1 MKTHNIYIMFAATAM
16 LLASCTQD
24 ELIENYSSN
33 DIVQISSAHIALET
47 TTRVNSLE
55 DGKVFEN
62 ADKILLVNN
71 SRSDSGNGHKRGVY
85 TAAVSG
91 GSTSW
96 SLTEGVVLWTPGNE
110 ANNFTAYYPASEVF
124 ALPADQSTEEGI
136 KSADRMTA
144 TAVASRGNAVNLS
157 FTRQMARVTFV
168 PTLVGG
174 LTAINSFTVQAKDEN
189 NTTVTPYAADG
200 NYTVILAPGTY
211 AAGEEIV
218 SVVAT
223 TETQEFSFVGKTKTD
238 LLIEAGKAYTFN
250 IQVGKDA
257 ILFTD
262 VTVKD
267 WTDNSLGSVDAETT
281 SYIYDAN
288 TKTLTVAHAHLHSNL
303 AELIN
308 EYIALGAERFV
319 LGGDNVKVS
328 GIQSP
333 RLITVVL
340 SCMELGS
347 SSFYDNHN
355 VNLELHNVKS
365 LRSGAIYGND
375 AITEFE
381 IPASVTDIYGHPF
394 FSGFDN
400 KVNPYDNP
408 NLTSVT
414 VASGNNTFKI
424 INNQLFNISDGKV
437 LVTDLF
443 GYNSESII
451 VPSDVTAIGPQAFY
465 NFHMTSITI
474 PNFVTSIG
482 SRAFFGCEGLTSV
495 TIPKSVTSIGL
506 DAFNMC
512 SSLKKVIVP
521 DIAAWCSIAFE
532 QGSDGYISS
541 ANPLC
546 YAQHLYSDETTEI
559 TKLIIPNSV
568 TSIGNSAFY
577 CCSGLTSV
585 TIPNSVTSIGDYAFY
600 GCSALTSVTIPN
612 SITSIGDYAFRGLA
626 LTSVTIPN
634 SVTSIGE
641 GALFCVYLTKV
652 NYGGT
657 KEQARMLFKVGDLFY
672 YESNPTII
680 CTDGEITYSDIMGEG
695 A

>member
-1 MKTHNIYIMFAATAM
+1 MKTHNIYIMFAAIAM

-24 ELIENYSSN
+24 ELIGNYSSN

-71 SRSDSGNGHKRGVY
+71 SRSDSGNGNKRGVY

-124 ALPADQSTEEGI
+124 VLPADQSTEEGI

-157 FTRQMARVTFV
+157 FARQMARVTFV

-238 LLIEAGKAYTFN
+238 LLVEAGKAYTFN

-267 WTDNSLGSVDAETT
+267 WTDNSLGSVDAETA
-281 SYIYDAN
+281 SYVYDAN
-288 TKTLTVAHAHLHSNL
+288 TKTLTVARAHLLSDFNAL
-303 AELIN
+303 VD
-308 EYIALGAERFV
+308 EYVALGAERFV
-319 LGGDNVKVS
+319 LCGNNIEIS

-333 RLITVVL
+333 RLITVIL
-340 SCMELGS
+340 PEAQNFGYWPKADGR
-347 SSFYDNHN
+347 SFTNYGRFYENSN
-355 VNLELHNVKS
+355 VTLELPNLNKLGKS
-365 LRSGAIYGND
+365 AFYGND

-394 FSGFDN
+394 FSGFDYEN
-400 KVNPYDNP
+400 NPYDNP

-414 VASGNNTFKI
+414 VASGNKTFKI

-451 VPSDVTAIGPQAFY
+451 VPSDVTAIGPRAFDG
-465 NFHMTSITI
+465 FHITSITI
-474 PNFVTSIG
+474 P
-482 SRAFFGCEGLTSV
+482 ASV
-495 TIPKSVTSIGL
+495 K
-506 DAFNMC
+506 
-512 SSLKKVIVP
+512 
-521 DIAAWCSIAFE
+521 
-532 QGSDGYISS
+532 
-541 ANPLC
+541 
-546 YAQHLYSDETTEI
+546 
-559 TKLIIPNSV
+559 
-568 TSIGNSAFY
+568 
-577 CCSGLTSV
+577 
-585 TIPNSVTSIGDYAFY
+585 
-600 GCSALTSVTIPN
+600 
-612 SITSIGDYAFRGLA
+612 
-626 LTSVTIPN
+626 
-634 SVTSIGE
+634 SIGE
-641 GALFCVYLTKV
+641 DALYYCDGLNTVH
-652 NYGGT
+652 YGGT
-657 KEQARMLFKVGDLFY
+657 MAQAKALFKGVKFSY
-672 YESNPTII
+672 SPKFI
-680 CTDGEITYSDIMGEG
+680 CTDGEITYHDIQWG
-695 A
+695 

>member
-24 ELIENYSSN
+24 ELIGNYSSN

-71 SRSDSGNGHKRGVY
+71 SRSDSGNGNKRGIY

-91 GSTSW
+91 GLTSW

-157 FTRQMARVTFV
+157 FARQMARVTFV

-174 LTAINSFTVQAKDEN
+174 LTAINSFTVHAKDEN
-189 NTTVTPYAADG
+189 STAVTPYAADG
-200 NYTVILAPGTY
+200 NHTVILTPGTY

-288 TKTLTVAHAHLHSNL
+288 TKTLTVERAYLHSNL
-303 AELIN
+303 AELIT
-308 EYIALGAERFV
+308 EYTALGAERFV

-340 SCMELGS
+340 SCMELDF

-355 VNLELHNVKS
+355 VNLELHNIKS

-375 AITEFE
+375 AITELE
-381 IPASVTDIYGHPF
+381 IPASVTDIKGNPF
-394 FSGFDN
+394 FT
-400 KVNPYDNP
+400 YDLNLAPIPNP

-414 VASGNNTFKI
+414 VAPGNKTFQVI
-424 INNQLFNISDGKV
+424 DNQLFNISEGKV

-443 GYNSESII
+443 GYDSESIT
-451 VPSDVTAIGPQAFY
+451 VPSDVTAIGPYAFSFFT
-465 NFHMTSITI
+465 NLRSITI
-474 PNFVTSIG
+474 PNSVTSIGDYTFDNCRSLTSVTIPNSVTSIG
-482 SRAFFGCEGLTSV
+482 SGAFYDCRSLTSV
-495 TIPKSVTSIGL
+495 TIPKSVTSIGEY
-506 DAFNMC
+506 AFISC

-532 QGSDGYISS
+532 RSQS
-541 ANPLC
+541 NPLY
-546 YAQHLYSDETTEI
+546 YAEHLYSDETTEI

-568 TSIGNSAFY
+568 TSIGDYTFY
-577 CCSGLTSV
+577 GCSGLTSV
-585 TIPNSVTSIGDYAFY
+585 TIPNSVTSIGDYALS
-600 GCSALTSVTIPN
+600 C
-612 SITSIGDYAFRGLA
+612 
-626 LTSVTIPN
+626 
-634 SVTSIGE
+634 E
-641 GALFCVYLTKV
+641 HLTKV

-657 KEQARMLFKVGDLFY
+657 KEQARMLFKVGYPFY

>member
-24 ELIENYSSN
+24 ELIGNYSSN

-157 FTRQMARVTFV
+157 FARQMARVTFV

-189 NTTVTPYAADG
+189 NTTVTPYAASG

-267 WTDNSLGSVDAETT
+267 WTDNSLGSVDAETA
-281 SYIYDAN
+281 SYVYDAN
-288 TKTLTVAHAHLHSNL
+288 TKTLTVAHAHLLSDLNAL
-303 AELIN
+303 VD
-308 EYIALGAERFV
+308 EYVALGAERFV

-365 LRSGAIYGND
+365 LYSGAIYGND
-375 AITEFE
+375 AITELE
-381 IPASVTDIYGHPF
+381 IPASVTDIKGNPF
-394 FSGFDN
+394 FASDLDP
-400 KVNPYDNP
+400 NPNP

-414 VASGNNTFKI
+414 VAPGNKTFQVI
-424 INNQLFNISDGKV
+424 DNQLFNISDGKV

-443 GYNSESII
+443 GYDSESIT
-451 VPSDVTAIGPQAFY
+451 VPSDVTAIGPSAFSY
-465 NFHMTSITI
+465 FTNLRSITI
-474 PNFVTSIG
+474 PNSVTSIG
-482 SRAFFGCEGLTSV
+482 SCAFFGCEGLTSV

-506 DAFNMC
+506 NAFYLC

-532 QGSDGYISS
+532 PGSYGSICMT
-541 ANPLC
+541 NPLSQ
-546 YAQHLYSDETTEI
+546 AQHLYSDETTEI
-559 TKLIIPNSV
+559 TNLIIPNSV
-568 TSIGNSAFY
+568 TSIGECAFY
-577 CCSGLTSV
+577 YCSGLTSV
-585 TIPNSVTSIGDYAFY
+585 TIPNSVTSIGNSAFIY
-600 GCSALTSVTIPN
+600 CS
-612 SITSIGDYAFRGLA
+612 G

-634 SVTSIGE
+634 SVTSIGYFAFYGSGLTSVAIPNSVTSIGE
-641 GALFCVYLTKV
+641 RALACGYLTKV

-657 KEQARMLFKVGDLFY
+657 KEQAQMLFKVSDLFT
-672 YESNPTII
+672 SNPTII

>member
-24 ELIENYSSN
+24 ELIGNYSSN

-71 SRSDSGNGHKRGVY
+71 SRSDSGNGNKRGIY
-85 TAAVSG
+85 TAAVSD

-124 ALPADQSTEEGI
+124 AMPADQSTEEGI

-157 FTRQMARVTFV
+157 FARQMARVTFV

-267 WTDNSLGSVDAETT
+267 WTDNSLGSVDAETA
-281 SYIYDAN
+281 SYVYDAN
-288 TKTLTVAHAHLHSNL
+288 TKTLTVARAHLLSDLNAL
-303 AELIN
+303 VD
-308 EYIALGAERFV
+308 EYVALGAERFV
-319 LGGDNVKVS
+319 LCGNNIEIS

-333 RLITVVL
+333 RLITVIL
-340 SCMELGS
+340 PEAQNFGWWPKADGRGS
-347 SSFYDNHN
+347 TNYGRFYENSN
-355 VNLELHNVKS
+355 VTLELPNLNK
-365 LRSGAIYGND
+365 LGNAAFYGND

-394 FSGFDN
+394 FSGFDYEG
-400 KVNPYDNP
+400 NPYDNP

-414 VASGNNTFKI
+414 VASGNKTFKI

-443 GYNSESII
+443 GYNFESII
-451 VPSDVTAIGPQAFY
+451 VPSDVTAIGPDAFY
-465 NFHMTSITI
+465 EFHITSITI
-474 PNFVTSIG
+474 P
-482 SRAFFGCEGLTSV
+482 ASV
-495 TIPKSVTSIGL
+495 K
-506 DAFNMC
+506 
-512 SSLKKVIVP
+512 
-521 DIAAWCSIAFE
+521 
-532 QGSDGYISS
+532 
-541 ANPLC
+541 
-546 YAQHLYSDETTEI
+546 
-559 TKLIIPNSV
+559 
-568 TSIGNSAFY
+568 
-577 CCSGLTSV
+577 
-585 TIPNSVTSIGDYAFY
+585 
-600 GCSALTSVTIPN
+600 
-612 SITSIGDYAFRGLA
+612 
-626 LTSVTIPN
+626 
-634 SVTSIGE
+634 SIGE
-641 GALFCVYLTKV
+641 YALYLCDGLNTV
-652 NYGGT
+652 HYGGT
-657 KEQARMLFKVGDLFY
+657 MAQAKALFKGVRFSY
-672 YESNPTII
+672 SPKFI
-680 CTDGEITYSDIMGEG
+680 CTDGEITYHDIQWG
-695 A
+695 

>member
-71 SRSDSGNGHKRGVY
+71 SRSDSGNGHKRGIY

-267 WTDNSLGSVDAETT
+267 WTDNSLGSVDAETA
-281 SYIYDAN
+281 SYVYDAN
-288 TKTLTVAHAHLHSNL
+288 TKTLTVARAHLLSDLNAL
-303 AELIN
+303 VD
-308 EYIALGAERFV
+308 EYVALGAERFV
-319 LGGDNVKVS
+319 LCGNIIEIS

-333 RLITVVL
+333 RLITVIL
-340 SCMELGS
+340 PEAQNFGFWPKADGRGFTNYGR
-347 SSFYDNHN
+347 FYENSN
-355 VNLELHNVKS
+355 VTLELPNLNK
-365 LRSGAIYGND
+365 LGNAAFYGND

-394 FSGFDN
+394 FSGFDYEG
-400 KVNPYDNP
+400 NPADNP

-414 VASGNNTFKI
+414 VASGNKTFKI

-451 VPSDVTAIGPQAFY
+451 VPSDVTAIGPNAF
-465 NFHMTSITI
+465 NEFHMTSITI
-474 PNFVTSIG
+474 P
-482 SRAFFGCEGLTSV
+482 ASV
-495 TIPKSVTSIGL
+495 K
-506 DAFNMC
+506 
-512 SSLKKVIVP
+512 
-521 DIAAWCSIAFE
+521 
-532 QGSDGYISS
+532 
-541 ANPLC
+541 
-546 YAQHLYSDETTEI
+546 
-559 TKLIIPNSV
+559 
-568 TSIGNSAFY
+568 
-577 CCSGLTSV
+577 
-585 TIPNSVTSIGDYAFY
+585 
-600 GCSALTSVTIPN
+600 
-612 SITSIGDYAFRGLA
+612 
-626 LTSVTIPN
+626 
-634 SVTSIGE
+634 SIGE
-641 GALFCVYLTKV
+641 DALYYCDGLNTVH
-652 NYGGT
+652 YGGT
-657 KEQARMLFKVGDLFY
+657 MAQAKALFKGVKFSY
-672 YESNPTII
+672 SPKFI
-680 CTDGEITYSDIMGEG
+680 CTDGEITYHDIQWG
-695 A
+695 

>member
-1 MKTHNIYIMFAATAM
+1 MDDEEIKWMQRINRLGIAYFRPLITAVFYKRIIAKTISAKEVAGI
-16 LLASCTQD
+16 LES
-24 ELIENYSSN
+24 IERFIFINFRL
-33 DIVQISSAHIALET
+33 Q
-47 TTRVNSLE
+47 TTRSHY
-55 DGKVFEN
+55 
-62 ADKILLVNN
+62 
-71 SRSDSGNGHKRGVY
+71 GNGHKRGIY

-157 FTRQMARVTFV
+157 FARQMARVTFV

-200 NYTVILAPGTY
+200 NHTVILTPGTY

-267 WTDNSLGSVDAETT
+267 WTDNSLGSVDAETA
-281 SYIYDAN
+281 SYVYDAN
-288 TKTLTVAHAHLHSNL
+288 TKTLTVARAHLLSDLNAL
-303 AELIN
+303 VD
-308 EYIALGAERFV
+308 EYVALGAERFV
-319 LGGDNVKVS
+319 LYGNNIEIS

-333 RLITVVL
+333 RLITVIL
-340 SCMELGS
+340 PEAKNFGFCPKADGGGYTNYGR
-347 SSFYDNHN
+347 FYENRN
-355 VNLELHNVKS
+355 VTLELPNLNKLGKS
-365 LRSGAIYGND
+365 GIYGND

-381 IPASVTDIYGHPF
+381 IPASVTDICGHPF
-394 FSGFDN
+394 FCGFDYED
-400 KVNPYDNP
+400 NPYDNP

-414 VASGNNTFKI
+414 VASGNKIFKI

-451 VPSDVTAIGPQAFY
+451 VPSDVTGIGPNAFDE
-465 NFHMTSITI
+465 FHMTSITI
-474 PNFVTSIG
+474 P
-482 SRAFFGCEGLTSV
+482 ASV
-495 TIPKSVTSIGL
+495 K
-506 DAFNMC
+506 
-512 SSLKKVIVP
+512 
-521 DIAAWCSIAFE
+521 
-532 QGSDGYISS
+532 
-541 ANPLC
+541 
-546 YAQHLYSDETTEI
+546 
-559 TKLIIPNSV
+559 
-568 TSIGNSAFY
+568 
-577 CCSGLTSV
+577 
-585 TIPNSVTSIGDYAFY
+585 
-600 GCSALTSVTIPN
+600 
-612 SITSIGDYAFRGLA
+612 
-626 LTSVTIPN
+626 
-634 SVTSIGE
+634 SIGE
-641 GALFCVYLTKV
+641 DALYYCDGLNTVH
-652 NYGGT
+652 YGGT
-657 KEQARMLFKVGDLFY
+657 MAQAKALFKGVRFSY
-672 YESNPTII
+672 SPKFI
-680 CTDGEITYSDIMGEG
+680 CTDGEITYHDIKWG
-695 A
+695 

>member
-71 SRSDSGNGHKRGVY
+71 SRSDSGNGNKRGVY
-85 TAAVSG
+85 TAAVSD
-91 GSTSW
+91 GSASW

-124 ALPADQSTEEGI
+124 AMPADQSTEEGI

-174 LTAINSFTVQAKDEN
+174 LTAISSFTVQAKDEN

-281 SYIYDAN
+281 SYVYDAN

-308 EYIALGAERFV
+308 EYTALGAERFV
-319 LGGDNVKVS
+319 LGGNNIEIS

-333 RLITVVL
+333 HLITVIL
-340 SCMELGS
+340 PEAQNFGLWPTADGRGS
-347 SSFYDNHN
+347 TNYGRFYENSN
-355 VNLELHNVKS
+355 VTLELPNLNKLGKS
-365 LRSGAIYGND
+365 GIYGND

-381 IPASVTDIYGHPF
+381 IPASVTDICGHPF
-394 FSGFDN
+394 FCGFDDED
-400 KVNPYDNP
+400 NPYDNP
-408 NLTSVT
+408 NLTSIT
-414 VASGNNTFKI
+414 VASGNKTFKI

-451 VPSDVTAIGPQAFY
+451 VPSDVTAIGPYAFY
-465 NFHMTSITI
+465 NFHITSITI
-474 PNFVTSIG
+474 PASVKSIDEY
-482 SRAFFGCEGLTSV
+482 ALYYCDGLNTV
-495 TIPKSVTSIGL
+495 
-506 DAFNMC
+506 
-512 SSLKKVIVP
+512 
-521 DIAAWCSIAFE
+521 
-532 QGSDGYISS
+532 
-541 ANPLC
+541 
-546 YAQHLYSDETTEI
+546 H
-559 TKLIIPNSV
+559 
-568 TSIGNSAFY
+568 
-577 CCSGLTSV
+577 
-585 TIPNSVTSIGDYAFY
+585 
-600 GCSALTSVTIPN
+600 
-612 SITSIGDYAFRGLA
+612 
-626 LTSVTIPN
+626 
-634 SVTSIGE
+634 
-641 GALFCVYLTKV
+641 
-652 NYGGT
+652 YGGT
-657 KEQARMLFKVGDLFY
+657 MAQAKALFKGVRFSY
-672 YESNPTII
+672 SPKFI
-680 CTDGEITYSDIMGEG
+680 CTDGEITYNDIQ
-695 A
+695 

>member
-71 SRSDSGNGHKRGVY
+71 SRSDSGNGNKRGIY

-124 ALPADQSTEEGI
+124 AMPADQSTEEGI

-281 SYIYDAN
+281 SYVYDAN

-319 LGGDNVKVS
+319 LGGNNIEIS

-333 RLITVVL
+333 HLITVIL
-340 SCMELGS
+340 PEAQNFGFWPKADGGGS
-347 SSFYDNHN
+347 TNYGRFYDNSN
-355 VNLELHNVKS
+355 VTLELPNLNK
-365 LRSGAIYGND
+365 LGNSGIYGND

-381 IPASVTDIYGHPF
+381 IPASVTDICGHPF
-394 FSGFDN
+394 FCGFDYED
-400 KVNPYDNP
+400 NPYDNP

-414 VASGNNTFKI
+414 VASGNKTFKI
-424 INNQLFNISDGKV
+424 INNQLFNISNGKV

-451 VPSDVTAIGPQAFY
+451 VPSDVTAIGPNAFDE
-465 NFHMTSITI
+465 FHMTSITI
-474 PNFVTSIG
+474 PASVKTIG
-482 SRAFFGCEGLTSV
+482 IDVFKRCYGLNTV
-495 TIPKSVTSIGL
+495 
-506 DAFNMC
+506 
-512 SSLKKVIVP
+512 
-521 DIAAWCSIAFE
+521 
-532 QGSDGYISS
+532 
-541 ANPLC
+541 
-546 YAQHLYSDETTEI
+546 H
-559 TKLIIPNSV
+559 
-568 TSIGNSAFY
+568 
-577 CCSGLTSV
+577 
-585 TIPNSVTSIGDYAFY
+585 
-600 GCSALTSVTIPN
+600 
-612 SITSIGDYAFRGLA
+612 
-626 LTSVTIPN
+626 
-634 SVTSIGE
+634 
-641 GALFCVYLTKV
+641 
-652 NYGGT
+652 YGGT
-657 KEQARMLFKVGDLFY
+657 MAQAKALFKGLNFSY
-672 YESNPTII
+672 PPKFI
-680 CTDGEITYSDIMGEG
+680 CTDGEITYNDIQWG
-695 A
+695 

>member
-24 ELIENYSSN
+24 ELIGNYSSN

-71 SRSDSGNGHKRGVY
+71 SRSDSGNGNKRGIY
-85 TAAVSG
+85 TAAVSD

-124 ALPADQSTEEGI
+124 AMPADQSTEEGI

-157 FTRQMARVTFV
+157 FARQMARVTFV

-174 LTAINSFTVQAKDEN
+174 LTAINSFTVHAKDEN

-200 NYTVILAPGTY
+200 NYTVILTPGTY

-288 TKTLTVAHAHLHSNL
+288 TKTLTVERAYLHSNL
-303 AELIN
+303 AELIT
-308 EYIALGAERFV
+308 EYTALGAERFV

-340 SCMELGS
+340 SCMELDF

-355 VNLELHNVKS
+355 VNLELHNIKS

-375 AITEFE
+375 AITELE
-381 IPASVTDIYGHPF
+381 IPASVTDIKGNPF
-394 FSGFDN
+394 FT
-400 KVNPYDNP
+400 YDLDLDLAPIPNP

-414 VASGNNTFKI
+414 VAPGNKTFQVI
-424 INNQLFNISDGKV
+424 DNQLFNISEGKV

-443 GYNSESII
+443 GYDSESIT
-451 VPSDVTAIGPQAFY
+451 VPSDVTAIGPYAFSY
-465 NFHMTSITI
+465 FTNLRSITI
-474 PNFVTSIG
+474 PNSVTSIG
-482 SRAFFGCEGLTSV
+482 SEAFYNCRGLTSVTIPNSVTSIGDYTFDDCRSLTSV
-495 TIPKSVTSIGL
+495 TIPKSVTSIGEY
-506 DAFNMC
+506 AFISC

-532 QGSDGYISS
+532 RSQS
-541 ANPLC
+541 NPLY
-546 YAQHLYSDETTEI
+546 YAEHLYSDETTEI

-568 TSIGNSAFY
+568 TSIGDYTFY
-577 CCSGLTSV
+577 GCSGLTSV
-585 TIPNSVTSIGDYAFY
+585 TIPNSVTSIGGSAFS
-600 GCSALTSVTIPN
+600 GCSSLTSVTISN
-612 SITSIGDYAFRGLA
+612 SVTSIGDYAL
-626 LTSVTIPN
+626 SC
-634 SVTSIGE
+634 E
-641 GALFCVYLTKV
+641 HLTKV

-657 KEQARMLFKVGDLFY
+657 KEQARMLFKLGYPFY

>member
-71 SRSDSGNGHKRGVY
+71 SRSDSGNGHKRGIY
-85 TAAVSG
+85 TAAVSD

-174 LTAINSFTVQAKDEN
+174 LTAINSFTVHAKDEN

-250 IQVGKDA
+250 VQVGKEA

-281 SYIYDAN
+281 SQVFLLLLQHTDMC
-288 TKTLTVAHAHLHSNL
+288 
-303 AELIN
+303 
-308 EYIALGAERFV
+308 G
-319 LGGDNVKVS
+319 VK
-328 GIQSP
+328 P
-333 RLITVVL
+333 
-340 SCMELGS
+340 
-347 SSFYDNHN
+347 
-355 VNLELHNVKS
+355 VN
-365 LRSGAIYGND
+365 
-375 AITEFE
+375 F
-381 IPASVTDIYGHPF
+381 
-394 FSGFDN
+394 
-400 KVNPYDNP
+400 
-408 NLTSVT
+408 
-414 VASGNNTFKI
+414 
-424 INNQLFNISDGKV
+424 
-437 LVTDLF
+437 
-443 GYNSESII
+443 
-451 VPSDVTAIGPQAFY
+451 
-465 NFHMTSITI
+465 
-474 PNFVTSIG
+474 
-482 SRAFFGCEGLTSV
+482 
-495 TIPKSVTSIGL
+495 
-506 DAFNMC
+506 
-512 SSLKKVIVP
+512 
-521 DIAAWCSIAFE
+521 
-532 QGSDGYISS
+532 
-541 ANPLC
+541 
-546 YAQHLYSDETTEI
+546 
-559 TKLIIPNSV
+559 
-568 TSIGNSAFY
+568 
-577 CCSGLTSV
+577 
-585 TIPNSVTSIGDYAFY
+585 
-600 GCSALTSVTIPN
+600 
-612 SITSIGDYAFRGLA
+612 
-626 LTSVTIPN
+626 
-634 SVTSIGE
+634 
-641 GALFCVYLTKV
+641 
-652 NYGGT
+652 
-657 KEQARMLFKVGDLFY
+657 
-672 YESNPTII
+672 
-680 CTDGEITYSDIMGEG
+680 
-695 A
+695 

>member
-71 SRSDSGNGHKRGVY
+71 SRSDSGNGNKRGIY

-96 SLTEGVVLWTPGNE
+96 SLTEGVVLWIPGNE

-124 ALPADQSTEEGI
+124 AMPADQSTEEGI

-267 WTDNSLGSVDAETT
+267 WTDNSLGSVDAETA
-281 SYIYDAN
+281 SYVYDAN
-288 TKTLTVAHAHLHSNL
+288 TKTLTVARAHLLSDLNTL
-303 AELIN
+303 VD
-308 EYIALGAERFV
+308 EYVALGAERFV
-319 LGGDNVKVS
+319 LYGNNIEIS

-333 RLITVVL
+333 HLITVIL
-340 SCMELGS
+340 PEAQNFGWWPMADGLGS
-347 SSFYDNHN
+347 TNYGRFYDNSN
-355 VNLELHNVKS
+355 VTIELPNLNKLGKAAFY
-365 LRSGAIYGND
+365 RND

-394 FSGFDN
+394 FGGFDYEG
-400 KVNPYDNP
+400 NPVDNP

-414 VASGNNTFKI
+414 VASGNKTFKI

-451 VPSDVTAIGPQAFY
+451 VPSDVTAIGPEAFY
-465 NFHMTSITI
+465 EFHITSITI
-474 PNFVTSIG
+474 P
-482 SRAFFGCEGLTSV
+482 ASV
-495 TIPKSVTSIGL
+495 K
-506 DAFNMC
+506 
-512 SSLKKVIVP
+512 
-521 DIAAWCSIAFE
+521 
-532 QGSDGYISS
+532 
-541 ANPLC
+541 
-546 YAQHLYSDETTEI
+546 
-559 TKLIIPNSV
+559 
-568 TSIGNSAFY
+568 
-577 CCSGLTSV
+577 
-585 TIPNSVTSIGDYAFY
+585 
-600 GCSALTSVTIPN
+600 
-612 SITSIGDYAFRGLA
+612 
-626 LTSVTIPN
+626 
-634 SVTSIGE
+634 SIGE
-641 GALFCVYLTKV
+641 YALYLCDGLNTV
-652 NYGGT
+652 HYGGT
-657 KEQARMLFKVGDLFY
+657 MAQAKALFKGVRFSY
-672 YESNPTII
+672 SPKFI
-680 CTDGEITYSDIMGEG
+680 CTDGEITYNDIQ
-695 A
+695 

>member
-24 ELIENYSSN
+24 ELIGNYSSN

-71 SRSDSGNGHKRGVY
+71 SRSDSGNGNKRGIY

-157 FTRQMARVTFV
+157 FARQMARVTFV

-200 NYTVILAPGTY
+200 NHTVILAPGTY

-281 SYIYDAN
+281 SYVYDAN

-319 LGGDNVKVS
+319 LCGNNIEIS

-333 RLITVVL
+333 HLITVILPEVQTFGFWPKAD
-340 SCMELGS
+340 GS
-347 SSFYDNHN
+347 GSINYGRFYDNSN
-355 VNLELHNVKS
+355 VTLELPNLNK
-365 LRSGAIYGND
+365 LGNSGIYGND

-381 IPASVTDIYGHPF
+381 IPASVTDICGHPF
-394 FSGFDN
+394 FCGFDYED
-400 KVNPYDNP
+400 NPYDNP

-414 VASGNNTFKI
+414 VASGNKTFKI

-451 VPSDVTAIGPQAFY
+451 VPSDVTGIGPNAFDE
-465 NFHMTSITI
+465 FHMTSITI
-474 PNFVTSIG
+474 PASVKTIG
-482 SRAFFGCEGLTSV
+482 IDVFKRCYGLNTV
-495 TIPKSVTSIGL
+495 
-506 DAFNMC
+506 
-512 SSLKKVIVP
+512 
-521 DIAAWCSIAFE
+521 
-532 QGSDGYISS
+532 
-541 ANPLC
+541 
-546 YAQHLYSDETTEI
+546 H
-559 TKLIIPNSV
+559 
-568 TSIGNSAFY
+568 
-577 CCSGLTSV
+577 
-585 TIPNSVTSIGDYAFY
+585 
-600 GCSALTSVTIPN
+600 
-612 SITSIGDYAFRGLA
+612 
-626 LTSVTIPN
+626 
-634 SVTSIGE
+634 
-641 GALFCVYLTKV
+641 
-652 NYGGT
+652 YGGT
-657 KEQARMLFKVGDLFY
+657 MAQAKALFKGLKFSY
-672 YESNPTII
+672 SPKFI
-680 CTDGEITYSDIMGEG
+680 CTDGEITYHDIQWG
-695 A
+695 

>member
-24 ELIENYSSN
+24 ELIGNYSSN

-71 SRSDSGNGHKRGVY
+71 SRSDSGNGNKRGVY

-157 FTRQMARVTFV
+157 FARQMARVTFV

-189 NTTVTPYAADG
+189 STTVTPYAADG

-267 WTDNSLGSVDAETT
+267 WTDNSLGSVDAETA

-288 TKTLTVAHAHLHSNL
+288 TKTLTVAHAHLLSDLNAL
-303 AELIN
+303 VD
-308 EYIALGAERFV
+308 EYVALGAERFV

-381 IPASVTDIYGHPF
+381 IPASVTDIHGHPF

-414 VASGNNTFKI
+414 VASGNKTFKV

-465 NFHMTSITI
+465 EFHMTSITI
-474 PNFVTSIG
+474 PNSVTSIG
-482 SRAFFGCEGLTSV
+482 SLAFYFCEGLTSV
-495 TIPKSVTSIGL
+495 TIPKSVTSIGAN
-506 DAFNMC
+506 AFSMC

-532 QGSDGYISS
+532 TGSDGNGLIVYT
-541 ANPLC
+541 NPLC
-546 YAQHLYSDETTEI
+546 QAKHLYSDETTEI
-559 TKLIIPNSV
+559 TNLIIPNSV
-568 TSIGNSAFY
+568 TSIGSSAFY
-577 CCSGLTSV
+577 GCSGLTSV
-585 TIPNSVTSIGDYAFY
+585 TIPNSVTSIGER
-600 GCSALTSVTIPN
+600 ALYC
-612 SITSIGDYAFRGLA
+612 G
-626 LTSVTIPN
+626 
-634 SVTSIGE
+634 
-641 GALFCVYLTKV
+641 YLTKV

-657 KEQARMLFKVGDLFY
+657 KEQARMLFKVGDLFV
-672 YESNPTII
+672 SNPTII

>member
-16 LLASCTQD
+16 LMASCTQD
-24 ELIENYSSN
+24 ELIGNYSSN

-124 ALPADQSTEEGI
+124 ALPADQSMEEGI

-157 FTRQMARVTFV
+157 FARQMARVTFV

-200 NYTVILAPGTY
+200 NYTVILVPGTY

-281 SYIYDAN
+281 SYVYDAN
-288 TKTLTVAHAHLHSNL
+288 TKTLTVAHARLHSNL

-319 LGGDNVKVS
+319 LGGDNVNVS

-347 SSFYDNHN
+347 FIDNHN

-365 LRSGAIYGND
+365 LSSGSIYGND

-394 FSGFDN
+394 YGFDFEG
-400 KVNPYDNP
+400 NPYDNP

-414 VASGNNTFKI
+414 VASGNKTFKI

-451 VPSDVTAIGPQAFY
+451 VPSDVTGIGPNAFDE
-465 NFHMTSITI
+465 FHMTSITI
-474 PNFVTSIG
+474 PASVKTIG
-482 SRAFFGCEGLTSV
+482 IDVFKRCYGLNTV
-495 TIPKSVTSIGL
+495 
-506 DAFNMC
+506 
-512 SSLKKVIVP
+512 
-521 DIAAWCSIAFE
+521 
-532 QGSDGYISS
+532 
-541 ANPLC
+541 
-546 YAQHLYSDETTEI
+546 H
-559 TKLIIPNSV
+559 
-568 TSIGNSAFY
+568 
-577 CCSGLTSV
+577 
-585 TIPNSVTSIGDYAFY
+585 
-600 GCSALTSVTIPN
+600 
-612 SITSIGDYAFRGLA
+612 
-626 LTSVTIPN
+626 
-634 SVTSIGE
+634 
-641 GALFCVYLTKV
+641 
-652 NYGGT
+652 YGGT
-657 KEQARMLFKVGDLFY
+657 MAQAKALFKGVKFSY
-672 YESNPTII
+672 YPKFI
-680 CTDGEITYSDIMGEG
+680 CTDGEITYHDIQWG
-695 A
+695 

>member
-71 SRSDSGNGHKRGVY
+71 SRSDSGNGNKRGVY
-85 TAAVSG
+85 TAAVSD

-124 ALPADQSTEEGI
+124 AMPADQSTEEGI

-267 WTDNSLGSVDAETT
+267 WTDNSLGSVDAETA
-281 SYIYDAN
+281 SYVYDAN
-288 TKTLTVAHAHLHSNL
+288 TKTLTVARAHLLSDLNAL
-303 AELIN
+303 VD
-308 EYIALGAERFV
+308 EYVALGAERFV
-319 LGGDNVKVS
+319 LYGNNIEIS

-333 RLITVVL
+333 RLITVIL
-340 SCMELGS
+340 PEAQNFGYWPTADGGGYTGYGR
-347 SSFYDNHN
+347 FYKNSN
-355 VNLELHNVKS
+355 VTLELPNLNK
-365 LRSGAIYGND
+365 LGKAAFYGND

-394 FSGFDN
+394 FSGFDYEG
-400 KVNPYDNP
+400 NPYDNP

-414 VASGNNTFKI
+414 VASGSKTFKI

-451 VPSDVTAIGPQAFY
+451 VPSDVTAIGPEAFY
-465 NFHMTSITI
+465 EFHITSITI
-474 PNFVTSIG
+474 P
-482 SRAFFGCEGLTSV
+482 ASV
-495 TIPKSVTSIGL
+495 K
-506 DAFNMC
+506 
-512 SSLKKVIVP
+512 
-521 DIAAWCSIAFE
+521 
-532 QGSDGYISS
+532 
-541 ANPLC
+541 
-546 YAQHLYSDETTEI
+546 
-559 TKLIIPNSV
+559 
-568 TSIGNSAFY
+568 
-577 CCSGLTSV
+577 
-585 TIPNSVTSIGDYAFY
+585 
-600 GCSALTSVTIPN
+600 
-612 SITSIGDYAFRGLA
+612 
-626 LTSVTIPN
+626 
-634 SVTSIGE
+634 SIGE
-641 GALFCVYLTKV
+641 YALYLCDGLNTV
-652 NYGGT
+652 HYGGT
-657 KEQARMLFKVGDLFY
+657 MAQAKALFKGVRFSY
-672 YESNPTII
+672 PPEFI
-680 CTDGEITYSDIMGEG
+680 CTDGEITYNDIQ
-695 A
+695 

>member
-16 LLASCTQD
+16 FLASCTQD

-71 SRSDSGNGHKRGVY
+71 SRSDSGNGNKRGVY

-124 ALPADQSTEEGI
+124 AMPADQSTEEGI

-267 WTDNSLGSVDAETT
+267 WTDNSLGSVDAETA
-281 SYIYDAN
+281 SYVYDAN
-288 TKTLTVAHAHLHSNL
+288 TKTLTVARAHLLSDLNAL
-303 AELIN
+303 VD
-308 EYIALGAERFV
+308 EYVALGAERFV
-319 LGGDNVKVS
+319 LYGNNIEIS

-333 RLITVVL
+333 RLITVIL
-340 SCMELGS
+340 PEAQNFGYWPTADGGGYTSYGRFCENS
-347 SSFYDNHN
+347 N
-355 VNLELHNVKS
+355 VTLELPNLNKLGKS
-365 LRSGAIYGND
+365 GIYGND

-394 FSGFDN
+394 FGGFDYEG
-400 KVNPYDNP
+400 NPYDNP
-408 NLTSVT
+408 NLTSIT
-414 VASGNNTFKI
+414 VASGNKTFKI

-451 VPSDVTAIGPQAFY
+451 VPSDVTAIGPEAFY
-465 NFHMTSITI
+465 EFHITSITI
-474 PNFVTSIG
+474 P
-482 SRAFFGCEGLTSV
+482 ASV
-495 TIPKSVTSIGL
+495 K
-506 DAFNMC
+506 
-512 SSLKKVIVP
+512 
-521 DIAAWCSIAFE
+521 
-532 QGSDGYISS
+532 
-541 ANPLC
+541 
-546 YAQHLYSDETTEI
+546 
-559 TKLIIPNSV
+559 
-568 TSIGNSAFY
+568 
-577 CCSGLTSV
+577 
-585 TIPNSVTSIGDYAFY
+585 
-600 GCSALTSVTIPN
+600 
-612 SITSIGDYAFRGLA
+612 
-626 LTSVTIPN
+626 
-634 SVTSIGE
+634 SIGE
-641 GALFCVYLTKV
+641 YALYLCDGLNTV
-652 NYGGT
+652 HYGGT
-657 KEQARMLFKVGDLFY
+657 MAQAKALFKGVRFSY
-672 YESNPTII
+672 PPEFI
-680 CTDGEITYSDIMGEG
+680 CTDGEITYNDIQ
-695 A
+695 

>member
-124 ALPADQSTEEGI
+124 AMPADQSTEEGI

-223 TETQEFSFVGKTKTD
+223 TETQEFSFVGKTKND

-267 WTDNSLGSVDAETT
+267 WTDNSLGSVDAETA
-281 SYIYDAN
+281 SYVYDAN
-288 TKTLTVAHAHLHSNL
+288 TKTLTVARAHLLSDLNAL
-303 AELIN
+303 VD
-308 EYIALGAERFV
+308 EYVALGAERFV
-319 LGGDNVKVS
+319 LYGNNIEIS

-333 RLITVVL
+333 RLITVIL
-340 SCMELGS
+340 PEAQNFGYCPTADGRSPSYGR
-347 SSFYDNHN
+347 FYENSN
-355 VNLELHNVKS
+355 VTLELPNLNK
-365 LRSGAIYGND
+365 LGKAAFYRND

-394 FSGFDN
+394 FSGFDDED
-400 KVNPYDNP
+400 NPYDNP

-414 VASGNNTFKI
+414 VASGNKTFKV

-451 VPSDVTAIGPQAFY
+451 VPSDVTAIGPNAFSE
-465 NFHMTSITI
+465 FHITSITI
-474 PNFVTSIG
+474 PNSVTSIG
-482 SRAFFGCEGLTSV
+482 SKAFYYCEGLTSV
-495 TIPKSVTSIGL
+495 TIPKSVTSIGA
-506 DAFNMC
+506 DAFYLC
-512 SSLKKVIVP
+512 PSLNKVIVP

-532 QGSDGYISS
+532 KNSDGSITTSSSFTFSKYFCTFLCLKGNISS
-541 ANPLC
+541 VDGELFYNLTSS
-546 YAQHLYSDETTEI
+546 L
-559 TKLIIPNSV
+559 NSGDFLR
-568 TSIGNSAFY
+568 TLNAIENGYPIGLLAPQYEQAASIFLQQLDDQ
-577 CCSGLTSV
+577 GLTED
-585 TIPNSVTSIGDYAFY
+585 ND
-600 GCSALTSVTIPN
+600 
-612 SITSIGDYAFRGLA
+612 
-626 LTSVTIPN
+626 
-634 SVTSIGE
+634 
-641 GALFCVYLTKV
+641 
-652 NYGGT
+652 
-657 KEQARMLFKVGDLFY
+657 
-672 YESNPTII
+672 
-680 CTDGEITYSDIMGEG
+680 DGEIIIANRKKNAKMTISIQNGKYGFEEVDN
-695 A
+695 

>member
-71 SRSDSGNGHKRGVY
+71 SRSDSGNGHKRGIY
-85 TAAVSG
+85 TAAVSD

-250 IQVGKDA
+250 VQVGKEA

-288 TKTLTVAHAHLHSNL
+288 TKTLTVARAHLLSDLNAL
-303 AELIN
+303 VD
-308 EYIALGAERFV
+308 EYVALGAERFV
-319 LGGDNVKVS
+319 LGGNNIEIS

-333 RLITVVL
+333 HLITVIL
-340 SCMELGS
+340 PEAQNFGYCPKADGS
-347 SSFYDNHN
+347 SPSYGRFYENSN
-355 VNLELHNVKS
+355 VTLELPNLNKLGKS
-365 LRSGAIYGND
+365 GIYGND

-394 FSGFDN
+394 FCGFDDEGS
-400 KVNPYDNP
+400 PYDNP

-414 VASGNNTFKI
+414 VASGNKTFKI

-451 VPSDVTAIGPQAFY
+451 VPSDVTAIGPQAFSE
-465 NFHMTSITI
+465 FHITSITI
-474 PNFVTSIG
+474 PNSVTSIG
-482 SRAFFGCEGLTSV
+482 SRAFFRCEGLTSV

-506 DAFNMC
+506 DAF
-512 SSLKKVIVP
+512 
-521 DIAAWCSIAFE
+521 
-532 QGSDGYISS
+532 
-541 ANPLC
+541 
-546 YAQHLYSDETTEI
+546 
-559 TKLIIPNSV
+559 
-568 TSIGNSAFY
+568 
-577 CCSGLTSV
+577 SGC
-585 TIPNSVTSIGDYAFY
+585 I
-600 GCSALTSVTIPN
+600 
-612 SITSIGDYAFRGLA
+612 
-626 LTSVTIPN
+626 
-634 SVTSIGE
+634 
-641 GALFCVYLTKV
+641 
-652 NYGGT
+652 
-657 KEQARMLFKVGDLFY
+657 
-672 YESNPTII
+672 
-680 CTDGEITYSDIMGEG
+680 
-695 A
+695 